1 MSATVTSGTKNYCY
15 HYPYLCTGNFLYSPM
30 VFPSSPSPYFVYR
43 LFLISI
49 FIFFY
54 SGLFSQDGFKKIDS
68 LKRNIPGA
76 QNHDA
81 YISTCFSIAD
91 NFMDLDQY
99 DSAQMWLNKISELLP
114 LKEFSLPNYFLS
126 SRQAEVYYYNG
137 LQRLGL
143 QESERSLTIAKA
155 LKDSLLLADACNF
168 IGLFF
173 INLDSIRAAI
183 PYFKQGI
190 RYAKQPPFP
199 SYYLSLTKPHHLYGN
214 MAEAYEKIGVYDSAV
229 YLSRQSLQLAS
240 EIDWKRGIA
249 VADNNL
255 GNAFLKLNQPDSAL
269 RHYTLSRA
277 TTLQGGDFDVELLD
291 YGGLA
296 RSEDLLGHKAAALRW
311 LQEGF
316 ALINNK
322 PSVNNLFA
330 NQFLNDAVLV
340 FKKYNQQNM
349 LTAALEKK
357 AALLQK
363 QVKENNRQMNVI
375 LNAGLKNET
384 RLLSLQVKQVSQ
396 ENEIVN
402 TRLYL
407 LLSLLVLGGAGFL
420 LYRYKARQKLEFAQF
435 QNKISQD
442 LHDDVGSSLSS
453 LQVYGTVAEQV
464 LESHPEKAREMLQK
478 INFQSGVL
486 MENIGDIVWSM
497 KPDKDQ
503 RISFTM
509 RIKNFVADVLSAANI
524 DYKIVIEEGMEAL
537 VRNST
542 AKRNILL
549 IIKEA
554 VNNAVKYSG
563 AKDLLIS
570 IKREGEHI
578 CVQVADNGKGFEA
591 AAEQTRGDGLVNM
604 KNRTEELSGSFV
616 ITSSLGNGTTIS
628 AVLPIP
634 TIRDVV

>member
-1 MSATVTSGTKNYCY
+1 MV
-15 HYPYLCTGNFLYSPM
+15 GNSK
-30 VFPSSPSPYFVYR
+30 
-43 LFLISI
+43 
-49 FIFFY
+49 
-54 SGLFSQDGFKKIDS
+54 GDGV
-68 LKRNIPGA
+68 
-76 QNHDA
+76 

-91 NFMDLDQY
+91 SFMDLDQY
-99 DSAQMWLNKISELLP
+99 DSAQIWLNKVSEVLP
-114 LKEFSLPNYFLS
+114 LKEFSLSNYFLS
-126 SRQAEVYYYNG
+126 TRQAEVYYYNG

-168 IGLFF
+168 IGLFL
-173 INLDSIRAAI
+173 INLDSNRAAI

-199 SYYLSLTKPHHLYGN
+199 PQYLSLTKPHHLYGN
-214 MAEAYEKIGVYDSAV
+214 MAEAYEKIGIYDSAV

-255 GNAFLKLNQPDSAL
+255 GNAFLKLNKPDSAL
-269 RHYTLSRA
+269 RYYQLSRA

-296 RSEDLLGHKAAALRW
+296 RSEDLLGHKVAALQW

-316 ALINNK
+316 VLIKNK

-330 NQFLNDAVLV
+330 NQFLNDAILV
-340 FKKYNQQNM
+340 FKKYHQQDM

-357 AALLQK
+357 AELLQK
-363 QVKENNRQMNVI
+363 QVRENNRQMNVI

-407 LLSLLVLGGAGFL
+407 LLSLLILGGAGFL
-420 LYRYKARQKLEFAQF
+420 LYRYKAKQRLEFAQF

-464 LESHPEKAREMLQK
+464 LESQPEKAREMLQK
-478 INFQSGVL
+478 INLQSGML

-503 RISFTM
+503 LISLTT
-509 RIKNFVADVLSAANI
+509 RIKNFVTDVLSAANI
-524 DYKIVIEEGMEAL
+524 NYKIVIEDGVELL
-537 VRNST
+537 VKNIA

-563 AKDLLIS
+563 AKELVIS
-570 IKREGEHI
+570 IKRQGEAI
-578 CVQVADNGKGFEA
+578 CVQVIDNGKGFDTA
-591 AAEQTRGDGLVNM
+591 VGRTRGDGLVNM
-604 KNRTEELSGSFV
+604 QKRTEELKGSFA
-616 ITSSLGNGTTIS
+616 ITSSSGNGTTIS
-628 AVLPIP
+628 AILPIP
-634 TIRDVV
+634 TIRDTV

>member
-1 MSATVTSGTKNYCY
+1 MLPPN
-15 HYPYLCTGNFLYSPM
+15 SPR
-30 VFPSSPSPYFVYR
+30 PYFFYR
-43 LFLISI
+43 LFLIS
-49 FIFFY
+49 FFSFFY
-54 SGLFSQDGFKKIDS
+54 SGLLSQDVFKKVDS
-68 LKRNIPGA
+68 LKSMVGNSKG
-76 QNHDA
+76 DGV

-91 NFMDLDQY
+91 SFMDLDQY
-99 DSAQMWLNKISELLP
+99 DSAQIWLNKVSEVLP
-114 LKEFSLPNYFLS
+114 LKEFSLSNYFLS
-126 SRQAEVYYYNG
+126 TRQAEVYYYNG

-168 IGLFF
+168 IGLFL
-173 INLDSIRAAI
+173 INLDSNRAAI

-199 SYYLSLTKPHHLYGN
+199 PQYLSLTKPHHLYGN
-214 MAEAYEKIGVYDSAV
+214 MAEAYEKIGIYDSAV

-255 GNAFLKLNQPDSAL
+255 GNAFLKLNKPDSAL
-269 RHYTLSRA
+269 RYYQLSRA

-296 RSEDLLGHKAAALRW
+296 RSEDLLGHKVAALQW

-316 ALINNK
+316 VLIKNK

-330 NQFLNDAVLV
+330 NQFLNDAILV
-340 FKKYNQQNM
+340 FKKYHQQDM

-357 AALLQK
+357 AELLQK
-363 QVKENNRQMNVI
+363 QVRENNRQMNVI

-407 LLSLLVLGGAGFL
+407 LLSLLILGGAGFL
-420 LYRYKARQKLEFAQF
+420 LYRYKAKQRLEFAQF

-464 LESHPEKAREMLQK
+464 LESQPEKAREMLQK
-478 INFQSGVL
+478 INLQSGML

-503 RISFTM
+503 LISLTT
-509 RIKNFVADVLSAANI
+509 RIKNFVTDVLSAANI
-524 DYKIVIEEGMEAL
+524 NYKIVIEDGVELL
-537 VRNST
+537 VKNIA

-563 AKDLLIS
+563 AKELLIS
-570 IKREGEHI
+570 IKRQGEAI
-578 CVQVADNGKGFEA
+578 CVQVIDNGKGFDTA
-591 AAEQTRGDGLVNM
+591 VGRTRGDGLVNM
-604 KNRTEELSGSFV
+604 QKRTEELKGSFA
-616 ITSSLGNGTTIS
+616 ITSSSGNGTTIS

-634 TIRDVV
+634 TIRDTV